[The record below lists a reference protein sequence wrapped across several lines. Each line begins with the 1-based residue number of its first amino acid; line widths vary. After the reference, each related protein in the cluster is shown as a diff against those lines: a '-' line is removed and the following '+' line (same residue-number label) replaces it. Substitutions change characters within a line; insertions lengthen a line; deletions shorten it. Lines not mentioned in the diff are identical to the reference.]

1 MKKTFLSWCAACM
14 LCVLGVM
21 TSCSNDDNVGE
32 IPGNGQ
38 DQSGV
43 VAELEGN
50 WIVDL
55 DGQSEIDYGFM
66 TLHFDKAG
74 SGEMGITVYD
84 YDTNGYDQ
92 QAVKVTTRML
102 DDTTE
107 DGMPIKRVELTPDS
121 LSMVAMGITGS
132 EAAEKDTLS
141 IWFDNNVAKIFL
153 DEVSKSDDYDGDG
166 ETEDVSNVMQP
177 GVLNTEALNKVK
189 TREYVEMMMYEYG
202 DLEDTDKYAAQ
213 AATKRALNTRQGPN
227 WMKDVPNTKLVRDML
242 IPGTHDAATC
252 GMGGDWNITL
262 GMTQR
267 KSLREQWDCG
277 IRYYDLRARYRS
289 SDGKDMMFHSMLDCK
304 MSLDQALDDI
314 IAKLE
319 EHKTSDGVV
328 ISIKA
333 ENNDFGGLG
342 EKTSDIKMILPKI
355 TDGKWGLLTIHSD
368 ISSFLQKA
376 GDIEIFKFDFMPLDA
391 KRTTEE
397 AVRLVEQKLLNKNLL
412 AKFRPDMTMGDLRG
426 KALVMFVN
434 DVKGVDYG
442 NVKDYVA
449 IQADSKLYTPSKSAT
464 TTYKEQND
472 WEVGDKRNY
481 SQYVKEK
488 TESFRKKFEESKD
501 ATKKDWVFNAANG
514 YEFECFKIPNYA
526 KVCESCYPSFID
538 AVRDNPG
545 CRGLVVMD
553 YAGDNTICRVNIYK
567 LVATVFLSSSINGG
581 ITDKIIGFFAGKKKT
596 SIGMNMFKAGYWAV
610 NKVTMND
617 HVQSQNLVCA
627 LIDGNFTSN
636 AFDPNVITPLAG
648 TNPLKESDPEKFECL
663 FDDKQNTKWCV
674 SLWSKV
680 GPLTDTYWYAEFKST
695 EPFTAKSYTL
705 ITAND
710 IASYNDRNPKRWK
723 LYGKENAQDRYK
735 LIDERDTENN
745 GGDGLPTKN
754 YTGKDYT
761 IQHPGKYMYYKLEV
775 YTNWGNKY
783 MMLGGFKFSI

>member
-21 TSCSNDDNVGE
+21 TSCSNDDNVSE
-32 IPGNGQ
+32 IPGSDQ

-55 DGQSEIDYGFM
+55 DGRSEIDYGFM

-102 DDTTE
+102 DDTTV
-107 DGMPIKRVELTPDS
+107 DGMPIKRVELKPDS

-153 DEVSKSDDYDGDG
+153 DEVSKPDDYDGDG

-177 GVLNTEALNKVK
+177 GVLNTEALNKAK

-213 AATKRALNTRQGPN
+213 AATKRALNTRQGWN
-227 WMKDVPNTKLVRDML
+227 WMRDVPDTKKVRDML
-242 IPGTHDAATC
+242 IPGTHDAGTC
-252 GMGGDWNITL
+252 GMGEDWNITL

-277 IRYYDLRARYRS
+277 IRYFDLRTRYRD
-289 SDGKDMMFHSMLDCK
+289 SDGGDMIFHSMLDCK
-304 MSLDQALDDI
+304 MSLGKALDDI
-314 IAKLE
+314 IGRLQDHTTE
-319 EHKTSDGVV
+319 GVV

-342 EKTSDIKMILPKI
+342 QRTSDIKLIMPVI
-355 TDGKWGLLTIHSD
+355 TDGKWGALTVHAD

-376 GDIEIFKFDFMPLDA
+376 GDIDIYKFDFMPLDA
-391 KRTTEE
+391 KKTTNE
-397 AVRLVEQKLLNKNLL
+397 AVKLVEQKLLDKNLL
-412 AKFRPDMTMGDLRG
+412 AKFQPDMTMKDLRG

-434 DVKGVDYG
+434 DVKDVDYG
-442 NVKDYVA
+442 KLKDYVV
-449 IQADSKLYTPSKSAT
+449 IQEKGELYTPSKSAS

-472 WEVGDKRNY
+472 WEVGDKRTY
-481 SQYVKEK
+481 EQYVNEK
-488 TESFRKKFEESKD
+488 KESFRKKFEESKD

-514 YEFECFKIPNYA
+514 YVFECIKIPDYA

-545 CRGLVVMD
+545 CHGLVVMD

-567 LVATVFLSSSINGG
+567 LVANVFVSGSVVGG
-581 ITDKIIGFFAGKKKT
+581 IADKVIGFIAGKKKT
-596 SIGMNMFKAGYWAV
+596 AIGKSLFKAGYWALS
-610 NKVTMND
+610 KVTMND
-617 HVQSQNLVCA
+617 HVHSQDLICA

-674 SLWSKV
+674 SMWSKV
-680 GPLTDTYWYAEFKST
+680 GPLTDSYWYAEFKSM

-723 LYGKENAQDRYK
+723 LYGKVNAKDQYK
-735 LIDERDTENN
+735 LIDERDTEKN

-761 IQHPGKYMYYKLEV
+761 IQHPDKYMYYKLEV